1 MDVKLI
7 EKSAPLV
14 SRLTEDHDCGGVTCL
29 KCLPA
34 LLIEDLTAAG
44 IADNTAIQSLTA
56 ENATLLFK
64 CREAEEGWKNAL
76 IAPLT
81 WQAELTAERDALQQA
96 LADAQGAMTLTAEIG
111 VTYFDQ
117 RNEALAE
124 RDAALA
130 RVAELKAG
138 VGNIKKLATK
148 RLFEGGPDG
157 NLAAIEGFARA
168 LLEGPKQ

>member
-7 EKSAPLV
+7 EKSDSLV
-14 SRLTEDHDCGGVTCL
+14 SRLTEDHGCIGVKCL

-34 LLIEDLTAAG
+34 LLIEDLTDAG

-81 WQAELTAERDALQQA
+81 WQAELTAERDA
-96 LADAQGAMTLTAEIG
+96 
-111 VTYFDQ
+111 
-117 RNEALAE
+117 
-124 RDAALA
+124 ALA
-130 RVAELKAG
+130 RVAALEAALQNPPPHRFWGAGEPDCPRRLKCGNGELHTMMCKVCG
-138 VGNIKKLATK
+138 VENPLDNIC
-148 RLFEGGPDG
+148 
-157 NLAAIEGFARA
+157 RA
-168 LLEGPKQ
+168 LLEGSKP